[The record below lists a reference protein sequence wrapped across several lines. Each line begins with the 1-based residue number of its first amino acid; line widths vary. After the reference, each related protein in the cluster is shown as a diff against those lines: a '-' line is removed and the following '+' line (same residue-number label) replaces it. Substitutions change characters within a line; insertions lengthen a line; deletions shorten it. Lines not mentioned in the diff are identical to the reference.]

1 MEEVY
6 TFLNN
11 NLKDDEYVV
20 IGVSGGVDSMVLL
33 SLLNKKISN
42 KIVCVHI
49 HHNLR
54 KESDEELDFVR
65 NYCKINN
72 LIFEFT
78 KFKYDKK
85 FSEEIAR
92 EKRYSFFEE
101 IIKKYNS
108 KVLLTAH
115 HGDDLVETILM
126 RLVRGST
133 IKGYSGIEL
142 VSKRENYNILRPLLY
157 LTKEDIYKYAE
168 KYSIPYREDKTN
180 DIDDY
185 TRNRYRKYILP
196 FLKEENNNVHLKF
209 IDYSSELLD
218 YYYYIDSVVNIQYQK
233 VVSENII
240 NLNLFKELDSFL
252 KKVILKKYLFSI
264 FDKDIDKIT
273 SSHVSI
279 LLDFIDNG
287 KTNSNL
293 DLPNNYKA
301 IKEYSSLKITLSEVV
316 ESYNLNFDKKIILP
330 NGKTVSEVD
339 ETGDTSNYVTYLDS
353 SMVELPFTIR
363 TYEPG
368 DKIAIKNMDGHKKIS
383 DIFTDEKINIED
395 RYLWPILVDNSGE
408 IIWIPGLKKSH
419 FDRKKDEKY
428 DIILRYY

>member
-6 TFLNN
+6 TFLDN
-11 NLKDDEYVV
+11 NLKSSEYVV

-33 SLLNKKISN
+33 SLLNKRIN
-42 KIVCVHI
+42 AKIVCAHI

-65 NYCKINN
+65 KFCEINN
-72 LIFEFT
+72 VIFEF
-78 KFKYDKK
+78 KKLEYENK
-85 FSEEIAR
+85 FSEDIAR

-101 IIKKYNS
+101 VLNKYNS
-108 KVLLTAH
+108 KTLLTAH

-142 VSKRENYNILRPLLY
+142 ISIREKYNILRPLLY
-157 LTKEDIYKYAE
+157 LTKEDIYRYAE
-168 KYSIPYREDKTN
+168 NNNIAYHEDQTN
-180 DIDDY
+180 NADEY

-209 IDYSSELLD
+209 IDYSNELLE
-218 YYYYIDSVVNIQYQK
+218 YYYYMDEVVSIQYNN
-233 VVSENII
+233 VVKENII
-240 NLNLFKELDSFL
+240 NIDLFKELNPFQ
-252 KKVILKKYLFSI
+252 KKIILKKYLFNI

-273 SSHVSI
+273 NTHVVI

-287 KTNSNL
+287 KTNSSL

-301 IKEYSSLKITLSEVV
+301 IKDYNSLKIVISEIV
-316 ESYNLNFDKKIILP
+316 ESYNLIFDNIVILP
-330 NGKTVSEVD
+330 NDKTISKVE
-339 ETGDTSNYVTYLDS
+339 ETSDTSNYVTYLDS
-353 SMVELPFTIR
+353 SMIELPLTIR
-363 TYEPG
+363 THKQG
-368 DKIAIKNMDGHKKIS
+368 DKISIKNMDGHKKIS
-383 DIFTDEKINIED
+383 DIFTDEKVNMED
-395 RYLWPILVDNSGE
+395 RNLWPILVDNSGE
-408 IIWIPGLKKSH
+408 IVWIPGLKKSH